1 MTKIKLVA
9 LDMFGV
15 LVLDVDKEYDSYTS
29 YLKNDQKVVNKE
41 LLEFFKEKDLDIAL
55 VSNADNP
62 TFNYYLKDYR
72 DDFKYIILS
81 KEVGYSKPDIR
92 IFECLSKSSKVA
104 LENIAMID
112 DLPSNLVELRKF
124 SDYTH
129 VYKNNQETIKWISEE
144 LGNK

>member
-55 VSNADNP
+55 VSNADNL
-62 TFNYYLKDYR
+62 TFNYYLKDYL

-92 IFECLSKSSKVA
+92 IFECLAKSSKVA

-129 VYKNNQETIKWISEE
+129 VYKNNQEIIKWTSEE

>member
-15 LVLDVDKEYDSYTS
+15 LVLDVDKEYDSYADYFKS
-29 YLKNDQKVVNKE
+29 DQKVVNKE
-41 LLEFFKEKDLDIAL
+41 LLEFFKEKDIDIAL

-62 TFNYYLKDYR
+62 TSNYYLKDYR

-92 IFECLSKSSKVA
+92 IFECLAKSSKVA

-112 DLPSNLVELRKF
+112 DLPSNLIELRKF

-144 LGNK
+144 LGNE

>member
-29 YLKNDQKVVNKE
+29 YLKNDQKVVNKK

-55 VSNADNP
+55 VSNADNL
-62 TFNYYLKDYR
+62 TFNYYLKDYL

-92 IFECLSKSSKVA
+92 IFECLAKSSKVA

-112 DLPSNLVELRKF
+112 DLPSNLV
-124 SDYTH
+124 
-129 VYKNNQETIKWISEE
+129 
-144 LGNK
+144 

>member
-55 VSNADNP
+55 VSNADNL
-62 TFNYYLKDYR
+62 TFNYYLKDYL

-92 IFECLSKSSKVA
+92 IFECLAKSSKVA

-129 VYKNNQETIKWISEE
+129 VYKDNQEIIKWTSEE

>member
-1 MTKIKLVA
+1 
-9 LDMFGV
+9 MFGV

-55 VSNADNP
+55 VSNADNL
-62 TFNYYLKDYR
+62 TFNYYLKDYL

-92 IFECLSKSSKVA
+92 IFECLAKSSKVA

-112 DLPSNLVELRKF
+112 DLLSNLVELRKF

>member
-55 VSNADNP
+55 VSNADNL
-62 TFNYYLKDYR
+62 TFNYYLKDYL

-92 IFECLSKSSKVA
+92 IFECLAKSSKVA

-129 VYKNNQETIKWISEE
+129 VYKNNQEIIKWISEE

>member
-55 VSNADNP
+55 VSNADNL
-62 TFNYYLKDYR
+62 TFNYYLKDYL

-92 IFECLSKSSKVA
+92 IFECLANLSKVA
-104 LENIAMID
+104 LENIVMID

-129 VYKNNQETIKWISEE
+129 VYKNNRETIKWISEE

>member
-15 LVLDVDKEYDSYTS
+15 LVLDRDKEYDSYTS
-29 YLKNDQKVVNKE
+29 YLKSDQKVVNKE
-41 LLEFFKEKDLDIAL
+41 LLEFFKEKDIDIAL
-55 VSNADNP
+55 VSNADNL

-72 DDFKYIILS
+72 DYFKYIILS

-92 IFECLSKSSKVA
+92 IFECLANLSKVA

-129 VYKNNQETIKWISEE
+129 VYKDNQEIIKWTSEE

>member
-41 LLEFFKEKDLDIAL
+41 LLEFFKEKDLAL

-104 LENIAMID
+104 LENIVMID

>member
-1 MTKIKLVA
+1 
-9 LDMFGV
+9 MFGV
-15 LVLDVDKEYDSYTS
+15 LVLDRDQEYDSYTS

-41 LLEFFKEKDLDIAL
+41 LLKFFKEKDIDIAL

-72 DDFKYIILS
+72 SYFKYIILS

-92 IFECLSKSSKVA
+92 IFECLTKSSKVA